1 MKHIFVLFMLSLF
14 LILPL
19 ASLGEASPMQA
30 EGDYLY
36 MINVG
41 KGDAILIRASGKY
54 YLIDAAK
61 AGKWD
66 DVEAALSEC
75 GVSELEGVFL
85 THTDKDHTGGLK
97 KLVKSDIVVKNW
109 YASAYYTCELTDHPM
124 VKALKKTDAE
134 IVFLKEGDRV
144 DSLFTVLSPILP
156 DEDNDDNN
164 SLVMMFD
171 NGACRALLCG
181 DMESREEYRLLES
194 GHDLSCDLFK
204 VPNHADDDVCLY
216 MDLSSLG
223 AKVALIS
230 TDPYEKPGTPDAY
243 LVSRLE
249 SAGMA
254 VFCTDYTQKGILVTL
269 DEALTVTEK

>member
-1 MKHIFVLFMLSLF
+1 
-14 LILPL
+14 
-19 ASLGEASPMQA
+19 
-30 EGDYLY
+30 
-36 MINVG
+36 
-41 KGDAILIRASGKY
+41 
-54 YLIDAAK
+54 
-61 AGKWD
+61 
-66 DVEAALSEC
+66 
-75 GVSELEGVFL
+75 
-85 THTDKDHTGGLK
+85 
-97 KLVKSDIVVKNW
+97 
-109 YASAYYTCELTDHPM
+109 M
-124 VKALKKTDAE
+124 VKALKKTDE
-134 IVFLKEGDRV
+134 TIIFLKAGDSV
-144 DSLFTVLSPILP
+144 DGLFTVLAPERFES
-156 DEDNDDNN
+156 DEDDN